1 MEEKL
6 QPKKSKEKPLEENTL
21 LPKDKKITLEMLKNM
36 PYSNERVGQGFI
48 MNWKKS
54 SEETKNS

>member
-1 MEEKL
+1 MEEKS
-6 QPKKSKEKPLEENTL
+6 QPKILKEKKLEANLSMSKAE
-21 LPKDKKITLEMLKNM
+21 KITLEMLKNM

-48 MNWKKS
+48 MNWKKP

>member
-6 QPKKSKEKPLEENTL
+6 QPKTSVEEPLEANTSM
-21 LPKDKKITLEMLKNM
+21 PQEDEITLEMLKNM

-48 MNWKKS
+48 MNWKKP